1 MRCPG
6 FDSML
11 ARAIF
16 LIAGALLALKIF
28 APQRLRALGKQI
40 DRVVNATLIALGIV
54 YSVQI
59 ALWLLSKP

>member
-1 MRCPG
+1 
-6 FDSML
+6 ML
-11 ARAIF
+11 ARVIF
-16 LIAGALLALKIF
+16 LFAGALLALKIF

-59 ALWLLSKP
+59 ALWLFSKP

>member
-1 MRCPG
+1 
-6 FDSML
+6 ML

-28 APQRLRALGKQI
+28 APQRLRAFGKQI
-40 DRVVNATLIALGIV
+40 DRVVNATLIALSIV

-59 ALWLLSKP
+59 ALWLFSK

>member
-1 MRCPG
+1 
-6 FDSML
+6 ML
-11 ARAIF
+11 ARVIF

-28 APQRLRALGKQI
+28 APQRLRAFGKQI

-59 ALWLLSKP
+59 ALWLFSKP